1 MQGFHIST
9 VLKTEDNVPSNMKKN
24 PLKPAAISLIACCF
38 ASLLLAGCTTDDAI
52 NELPNNVSYG
62 DFVKLTTGKFEA
74 QWLANRTVIGTTTL
88 TSLADSSLLIQS
100 LPAKWLTDQLLAE
113 HAQSAISN
121 SSAATL
127 LSYDPVGY
135 SSQNSYVSMANT
147 QQAQTDSINGI
158 LLVKPYGE
166 LFTLFFEFFTIESFR
181 PTQEQLDA
189 SSDSIFTYNE
199 YYLNYL
205 HLNQQQSVG
214 MFSQADDAWTL
225 KFQADS
231 LTTIHCREMVKW
243 YSLDDRGHASRI
255 TVVCDTIGQ
264 RFASPLSLSL
274 ITTRRQ
280 K

>member
-1 MQGFHIST
+1 
-9 VLKTEDNVPSNMKKN
+9 MKKS
-24 PLKPAAISLIACCF
+24 PITLAISLVAF
-38 ASLLLAGCTTDDAI
+38 FLASLLLAGCKIGDDAI
-52 NELPNNVSYG
+52 SDDPINGPSDYYP
-62 DFVKLTTGKFEA
+62 VKQATGVFEA
-74 QWLANRTVIGTTTL
+74 QWLVDRTAIGTTTL

-100 LPAKWLTDQLLAE
+100 LPAEWLANQLLAE
-113 HAQSAISN
+113 QAHSAISN
-121 SSAATL
+121 SSAPTL
-127 LSYDPVGY
+127 LSYTPVGY
-135 SSQNSYVSMANT
+135 SFQNSYFSAANT
-147 QQAQTDSINGI
+147 QQAQTDYVNGTVV
-158 LLVKPYGE
+158 VKPFGE
-166 LFTLFFEFFTIESFR
+166 MFTLYFEFSTIESFR

-189 SSDSIFTYNE
+189 SSDSIFAYNE

-231 LTTIHCREMVKW
+231 LTTIHCRDMVKW
-243 YSLDDRGHASRI
+243 YSLDDRGHASRT